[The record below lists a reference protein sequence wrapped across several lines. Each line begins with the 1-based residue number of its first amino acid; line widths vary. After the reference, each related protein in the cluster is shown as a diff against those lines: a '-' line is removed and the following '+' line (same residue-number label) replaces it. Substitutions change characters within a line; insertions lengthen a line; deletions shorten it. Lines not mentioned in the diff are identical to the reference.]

1 MGGKWVRVF
10 GGLQNICQKML
21 DKNRARMYSMSM
33 ELNLP
38 VTRADLEPQPRVDMR
53 YPRNRDIMLRFLE
66 GQEPSE
72 IADYY
77 GLGIETIRNILSSP
91 LIQQELLS
99 ITSKADEK
107 LRDRIA
113 RLGTEA
119 VDMVRDTLRGKNTN
133 ELKLKAAKELL
144 DRNPEFD
151 KKIDSATEAAAGL
164 GEAIIRELARRAA
177 GNPEKAI
184 EAISE

>member
-1 MGGKWVRVF
+1 
-10 GGLQNICQKML
+10 
-21 DKNRARMYSMSM
+21 M

-77 GLGIETIRNILSSP
+77 TLGIETIRNILSSP